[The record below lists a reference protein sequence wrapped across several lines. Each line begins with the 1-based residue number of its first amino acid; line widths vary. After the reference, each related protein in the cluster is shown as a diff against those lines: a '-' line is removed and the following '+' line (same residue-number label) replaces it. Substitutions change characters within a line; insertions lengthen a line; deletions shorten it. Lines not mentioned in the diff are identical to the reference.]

1 MSGIPQLAGAGT
13 LAPGSA
19 CSLSLTSA
27 AASKP
32 ALLFVALAS
41 VPAPFK
47 GGTLVANPVSS
58 LVALATSASGTLLLP
73 FTWPSGVPSAT
84 SIWFQDAIQ
93 DAAGPK
99 GVALSNALKAVTP

>member
-1 MSGIPQLAGAGT
+1 MGT

-47 GGTLVANPVSS
+47 GGVLVATPVTIAI
-58 LVALATSASGTLLLP
+58 ALATSGSGSLP
-73 FTWPSGVPSAT
+73 LPLTWPSGLPSAT
-84 SIWFQDAIQ
+84 ALYFQYAIQ
-93 DAAGPK
+93 DAAGPQ
-99 GVALSNALKAVTP
+99 GASLSNALKAVTP